1 MVCLAFYRNI
11 NELTNRNSVETTP
24 KKMVFPVMDEESSCD
39 SWGSVKTP
47 RKYLPGKHK
56 HLEVLLGAEDFLVV
70 HSFS

>member
-24 KKMVFPVMDEESSCD
+24 KEMVFPVMDEESSCD
-39 SWGSVKTP
+39 SWGSTKTH
-47 RKYLPGKHK
+47 RKSLPGKHK
-56 HLEVLLGAEDFLVV
+56 HLEVLLGTENFLVV